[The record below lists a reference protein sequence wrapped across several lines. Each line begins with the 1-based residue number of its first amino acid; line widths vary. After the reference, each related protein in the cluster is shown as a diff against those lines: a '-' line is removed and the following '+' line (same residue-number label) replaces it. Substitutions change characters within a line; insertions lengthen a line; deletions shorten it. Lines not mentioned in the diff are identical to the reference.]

1 MTILQTMNCGQMILC
16 FDLQGTDWSP
26 DVFWNSWWQWMTKI
40 SGIEPVHTKTR
51 CWPQNFIQHIKS
63 DASGGSLLYIWTQ
76 LLYIWNDL

>member
-1 MTILQTMNCGQMILC
+1 
-16 FDLQGTDWSP
+16 
-26 DVFWNSWWQWMTKI
+26 MTKI